1 MNALRQYVTT
11 IDGNVTLKLP
21 AEYARRRLEII
32 VLPADDALIP
42 EDRFYLEN
50 LAKMEAKQENNKKL
64 TDIMDKISAEAVANG
79 LTEEMLDDILNN
91 PS

>member
-32 VLPADDALIP
+32 VLPADDALIT

-64 TDIMDKISAEAVANG
+64 TDIMGKISAEAVANG
-79 LTEEMLDDILNN
+79 LTEEILDDILNN